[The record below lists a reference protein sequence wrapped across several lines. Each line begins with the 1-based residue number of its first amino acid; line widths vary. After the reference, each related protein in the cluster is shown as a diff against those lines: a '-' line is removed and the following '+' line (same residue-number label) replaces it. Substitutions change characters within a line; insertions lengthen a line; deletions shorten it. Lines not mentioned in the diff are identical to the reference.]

1 MLIFTL
7 KRKLIARVCRN
18 RTIAPGASGGSF
30 ISCDN
35 TSSARSI
42 VSGDHIRPF
51 IDFEVMLAI
60 LVVAAIPPKAIRA
73 LLKLYINN
81 YLFDFYTNVGEVSAN
96 SQLIVQIQTLLR

>member
-1 MLIFTL
+1 MFIFTL
-7 KRKLIARVCRN
+7 KRKLIASVWRN

-51 IDFEVMLAI
+51 IDFDVMLAI
-60 LVVAAIPPKAIRA
+60 FVVAAIPPKAIRA
-73 LLKLYINN
+73 LLI
-81 YLFDFYTNVGEVSAN
+81 
-96 SQLIVQIQTLLR
+96 TLDLVF